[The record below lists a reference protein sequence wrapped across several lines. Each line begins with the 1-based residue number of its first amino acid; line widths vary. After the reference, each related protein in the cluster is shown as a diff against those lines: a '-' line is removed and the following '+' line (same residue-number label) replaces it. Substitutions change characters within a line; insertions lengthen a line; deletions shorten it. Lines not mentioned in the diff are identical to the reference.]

1 MLDVLVLLIDKP
13 GHRHQALGV
22 AAAVERADGARITRV
37 DVGYRWWAF
46 AALRALV
53 AKRARG
59 AGLRFWLRALYG
71 LDPARL
77 PRADLVISSGRPAI
91 AAGILLGRA
100 FAAPFVY
107 SGLAKDNGLGDL
119 VDLQLVPIEAYDT
132 LPNTAFAPFPT
143 LVDPEVFAPVRPLRR
158 REDLRGARIG
168 LLLGGDAHSHRFE
181 AEDWRAIRDLVVAG
195 HRELGVAW
203 RIFTSRRTGDFASD
217 LFAGLAGQ
225 PGIETVVDWRVRGAT
240 PPADLLA
247 GDALVVTEDSASM
260 MYEAVAARRPVIAL
274 RPGRVKP
281 STMDE
286 IVAQLTARGALA
298 AMPIAGLDAGAFAER
313 LIGLTPIE
321 GDDRDRIR
329 AALDRLIGPAER
341 GDPPV
346 AGPTGA

>member
-1 MLDVLVLLIDKP
+1 MHDVLVLLIDKP
-13 GHRHQALGV
+13 GHRHQAEGV
-22 AAAVERADGARITRV
+22 ARVVERADGARITRIE
-37 DVGYRWWAF
+37 VGYRWWAF

-53 AKRARG
+53 ARRARG
-59 AGLRFWLRALYG
+59 SLRFWLRALYG
-71 LDPARL
+71 IDPERL

-119 VDLQLVPIEAYDT
+119 VDLQLVPIETYDR

-143 LVDPEVFAPVRPLRR
+143 LVDPAVFAPVRRLER

-181 AEDWRAIRDLVVAG
+181 AADWRAICDLVVAA
-195 HRELGVAW
+195 HAELGVTW
-203 RIFTSRRTGDFASD
+203 RIFTSRRTGAAASD

-225 PGIETVVDWRVRGAT
+225 PGIETVVDWRVSGAT
-240 PPADLLA
+240 PPEELFA

-274 RPGRVKP
+274 RPARVKP

-286 IVAQLTARGALA
+286 IVVQLSARGALA
-298 AMPIAGLDAGAFAER
+298 AMPIAGIDAGALADR
-313 LIGLTPIE
+313 LIGLTPID

-329 AALDRLIGPAER
+329 TALDRLIGPAV
-341 GDPPV
+341 G
-346 AGPTGA
+346 G